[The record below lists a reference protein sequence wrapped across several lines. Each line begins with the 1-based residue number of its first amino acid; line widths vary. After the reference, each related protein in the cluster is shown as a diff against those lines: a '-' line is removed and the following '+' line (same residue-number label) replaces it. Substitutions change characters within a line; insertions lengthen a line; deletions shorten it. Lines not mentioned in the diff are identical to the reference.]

1 MWEAQGSAIHSTS
14 NDTFTLLF
22 CGELF
27 FPNNCITQD
36 IHTCKKWKLSG
47 LLLVLEIQKCSLNF
61 SCSHKLHSE
70 PQQNISLK
78 KSILKVYSIT
88 S

>member
-61 SCSHKLHSE
+61 SCSHKLHTVCCYR
-70 PQQNISLK
+70 
-78 KSILKVYSIT
+78 KVEVNRNKI
-88 S
+88 